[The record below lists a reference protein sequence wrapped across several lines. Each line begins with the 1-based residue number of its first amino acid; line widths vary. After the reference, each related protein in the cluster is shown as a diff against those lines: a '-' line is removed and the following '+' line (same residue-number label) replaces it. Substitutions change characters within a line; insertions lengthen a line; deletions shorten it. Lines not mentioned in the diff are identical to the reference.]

1 MPARQVSTRD
11 AQGVAILLVGLVAA
25 SLTGCIAPVGDPSG
39 AAAGAPRPGETALET
54 DVRRSFTNDYERA
67 AVAVI
72 EDGEASTVYERS
84 DEDAFF
90 EIGSITKVL
99 TGELLAIAIE
109 RGEVALDDPLGAHLP
124 LGDAPA
130 ASVTLESLATH
141 WSGLPFEPT
150 DPAWVAEATAELGAG
165 RNPYSASLEELLAL
179 ARVEPVVPSDV
190 PVYSNFGAALLGHA
204 LAAAAGT
211 DYRALLAD
219 RVFEPLGMDD
229 AVLVTT
235 PEQVPAGHAGGTD
248 VSGDPIGP
256 WSGEGFA
263 PAGFVHA
270 TLDDLVALAQAVIN
284 GPLSDSAALEP
295 VAPGANRFDRI
306 GYFWAISEI
315 RPRIITGHGGMT
327 GGFRSALMID
337 RDAGIASI
345 VLVNSQRDVDELALR
360 YLVEADNED

>member
-1 MPARQVSTRD
+1 MPARLVSIRD
-11 AQGVAILLVGLVAA
+11 ARRVAILLAGLLAV

-39 AAAGAPRPGETALET
+39 AGAGTESPVESSLES

-72 EDGEASTVYERS
+72 EDGEVSTVYERS
-84 DEDAFF
+84 DAGTFF
-90 EIGSITKVL
+90 EIGAITKVL

-109 RGEVALDDPLGAHLP
+109 RGEVAADDPLGAYLP

-141 WSGLPFEPT
+141 RSGLPLEPT
-150 DPAWVAEATAELGAG
+150 DPAWVAEATAEFEAG
-165 RNPYSASLEELLAL
+165 RNPYAASLEEVLAL
-179 ARVEPVVPSDV
+179 ARVEPVVPSEG

-211 DYRALLAD
+211 EYRALIAD

-235 PEQVPAGHAGGTD
+235 PDEVPDGHAGGTD

-256 WSGEGFA
+256 WWSEGFA
-263 PAGFVHA
+263 PAGAVHA
-270 TLDDLVALAQAVIN
+270 TLDDLVALAQAVLD

-295 VAPGANRFDRI
+295 VAPGYDRFEHI
-306 GYFWAISEI
+306 GYFWWISAE
-315 RPRIITGHGGMT
+315 RPRIITGHPGET

-345 VLVNSQRDVDELALR
+345 VLANSQRDIDELALR